1 MVVPQVGLL
10 AVVNQN
16 GVGRGMRAE
25 EVDDIFLIDVVGE
38 EMWRWDYTCTCP

>member
-25 EVDDIFLIDVVGE
+25 EVDE